1 MKESRRL
8 RRRVARLE
16 TIVEEMMIARP
27 VGGRVPNGLL
37 SGLLGGSKRKR
48 PLKSY
53 WCAALYYGNDKPGSG
68 VHNGDDDVIPD
79 DVIEA
84 HNKSEAREQLRALVE
99 EQGKDPDEYEL
110 RIEEA

>member
-1 MKESRRL
+1 VKENRRL

-16 TIVEEMMIARP
+16 TIVEEMMITRP
-27 VGGRVPNGLL
+27 MGGRVPNGLL
-37 SGLLGGSKRKR
+37 SSLLGEGTRKR

-53 WCAALYYGNDKPGSG
+53 WCAALYYGKDKPGSS
-68 VHNGDDDVIPD
+68 VHNGDNDVIPN

-99 EQGKDPDEYEL
+99 AQGKDPNEYEL
-110 RIEEA
+110 RVEEA